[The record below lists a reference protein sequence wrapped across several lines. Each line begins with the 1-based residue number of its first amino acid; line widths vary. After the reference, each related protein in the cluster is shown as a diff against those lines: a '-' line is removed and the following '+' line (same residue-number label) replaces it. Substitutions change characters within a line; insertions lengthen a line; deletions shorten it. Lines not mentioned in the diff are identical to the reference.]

1 MESIVEKIVRELEAQ
16 AGSAKGEK
24 AKALKGTVEAA
35 LADVEATPARRE
47 IIDRLDNLLVV
58 LTEASRDV
66 CSNTRCPHYNKKCKM
81 R

>member
-1 MESIVEKIVRELEAQ
+1 MSFVTEKIVRDLEAQ

-24 AKALKGTVEAA
+24 AKVLKETVEKA
-35 LADVEATPARRE
+35 LAEAEATFARQE
-47 IIDRLDNLLVV
+47 IIDRLDDLLVA

>member
-1 MESIVEKIVRELEAQ
+1 MVSISEARLRELEAQ

-24 AKALKGTVEAA
+24 AKVLKGTVEAA
-35 LADVEATPARRE
+35 LAEAEGSRASHE
-47 IIDRLDNLLVV
+47 IIDRLDDLLVV

-66 CSNTRCPHYNKKCKM
+66 CSNTKCPHYNKKCKM